1 MGVGVGFGI
10 GPGPVPP
17 PPLPHAVRANAATT
31 DAMSLFIA
39 AILHLLGRR
48 AEETEPNANRSFTAF
63 SWAGRASE
71 VAGEAK
77 GPVSD
82 AQTAAIDRA
91 RERMNALKV
100 RL

>member
-1 MGVGVGFGI
+1 
-10 GPGPVPP
+10 
-17 PPLPHAVRANAATT
+17 
-31 DAMSLFIA
+31 MSLFIA

-48 AEETEPNANRSFTAF
+48 AEETERNPNRRFTAF
-63 SWAGRASE
+63 SCAGRASG
-71 VAGEAK
+71 VAGEAE

-91 RERMNALKV
+91 RERINALKV